1 MGFLLHRREDEFITT
16 IYKRFVVYNFIYYV
30 FLHPAWWGDFC
41 RISFINSK
49 ICAIKLQTSMVFFY
63 KHDLPTL
70 HVFFVHWDFFRSHSF
85 SLPHG
90 PISRSIQI
98 VCFLEVTGAR
108 TTSARSQEAD
118 QPIKIL
124 DPGESNDTWAQHL
137 QLGCGRF
144 RTNKNSGGR
153 GKWWSY
159 HVCFPPKKGLK
170 VFWCQGANPK
180 IKRKPRNNTWS
191 WMNWDVW
198 WVMSFFWGGDGLG
211 LRNASSARLFLKPD
225 PDERFLYM
233 PLILTHTHIY
243 IYYIYIYTESC
254 IFYLYKD

>member
-1 MGFLLHRREDEFITT
+1 MSLSQLFTSVLLCTTLYIMSFCIPHGEGTSVGFRSSTV
-16 IYKRFVVYNFIYYV
+16 KFVPLNCKHLWYFFTNM
-30 FLHPAWWGDFC
+30 
-41 RISFINSK
+41 
-49 ICAIKLQTSMVFFY
+49 ICQHSTF
-63 KHDLPTL
+63 
-70 HVFFVHWDFFRSHSF
+70 FFVHWDFFRSHSF

-153 GKWWSY
+153 GK
-159 HVCFPPKKGLK
+159 
-170 VFWCQGANPK
+170 
-180 IKRKPRNNTWS
+180 
-191 WMNWDVW
+191 
-198 WVMSFFWGGDGLG
+198 
-211 LRNASSARLFLKPD
+211 
-225 PDERFLYM
+225 
-233 PLILTHTHIY
+233 
-243 IYYIYIYTESC
+243 
-254 IFYLYKD
+254 